1 MPNSQ
6 IPHLELPPKEDEF
19 SKQINRTNI
28 EKLENQLINF
38 FSSWVFLLLH
48 IVVFVLWLLADLH
61 YDLLTFWVSLEA
73 ILLSILILIRS
84 KIEQRSDRQRAIK
97 DYKIDLSV
105 AKKVKE
111 LEKEIKEMKRLL
123 EEEID

>member
-6 IPHLELPPKEDEF
+6 IPHLELTPKEDEF

-111 LEKEIKEMKRLL
+111 LEKEIREMKEMIRQQS
-123 EEEID
+123 